1 MVQGFHDERRRRSQF
16 VRLLL
21 GVLLLG
27 AIFAL
32 LTLAYRVGLREQAI
46 ELEEQQREVRTLRL
60 TLERERQARAE
71 VTAAR
76 DAAQADAT
84 GLRQR
89 IQNEVPVGV
98 AKQMLDLAR
107 ERIAAGVR
115 PERVASAL
123 QRAENAKNCE
133 PAVARRLTVRS
144 PLPPPPLAA
153 PPFAAPGTRAPPQPV
168 IAQPTVIGEQLTLLV
183 EGQAARDAG
192 GQPLPVYDPAEAVQL
207 RLVAGGAKLPD
218 VEGKLPLS
226 HVLFTGSWEYRLALS
241 AAQRGQVTL
250 VIERCPFP

>member
-16 VRLLL
+16 VRLLF

-32 LTLAYRVGLREQAI
+32 LTLAYMVGLREQAI
-46 ELEEQQREVRTLRL
+46 ELEEQQREVQGLRL

-76 DAAQADAT
+76 DAALADAAA
-84 GLRQR
+84 LRQR

-133 PAVARRLTVRS
+133 PAAARRLTVRS
-144 PLPPPPLAA
+144 PLPPPA
-153 PPFAAPGTRAPPQPV
+153 PVAPGTRAPPQPV
-168 IAQPTVIGEQLTLLV
+168 IPQPTTIGEQLTLLV
-183 EGQAARDAG
+183 EGQAARDAN
-192 GQPLPVYDPAEAVQL
+192 GQPQPLFDPAEPVQL

-226 HVLFTGSWEYRLALS
+226 HVLFTGAWEYRLALS

>member
-1 MVQGFHDERRRRSQF
+1 MGQGFHDERRRRSQF

-21 GVLLLG
+21 GVLMLG
-27 AIFAL
+27 AFLAL
-32 LTLAYRVGLREQAI
+32 LTLAYMVGLREQAL
-46 ELEEQQREVRTLRL
+46 ELEEQQRETQGLRL
-60 TLERERQARAE
+60 VLERERQARAE

-76 DAAQADAT
+76 DAALNEAAA
-84 GLRQR
+84 LRQR

-107 ERIAAGVR
+107 ERLAAGVR

-133 PAVARRLTVRS
+133 PAAARRLTVRS
-144 PLPPPPLAA
+144 PPPPP
-153 PPFAAPGTRAPPQPV
+153 PPVAPGVRAPPPPIV
-168 IAQPTVIGEQLTLLV
+168 PQPTTIGEQLTLLV
-183 EGQAARDAG
+183 EGQAARDAN
-192 GQPLPVYDPAEAVQL
+192 GQALPVFDPAEAVQL
-207 RLVAGGAKLPD
+207 RLVAAGAKQPD

-226 HVLFTGSWEYRLALS
+226 HVLFTGAWEYRLALS

>member
-16 VRLLL
+16 GRLLL
-21 GVLLLG
+21 AVLLL
-27 AIFAL
+27 ASILAL
-32 LTLAYRVGLREQAI
+32 LTLAYMVGLREQAM
-46 ELEEQQREVRTLRL
+46 ELEEQQRVVQDLRF

-76 DAAQADAT
+76 DAALADAAA
-84 GLRQR
+84 LRQR

-123 QRAENAKNCE
+123 QRSENAKNCE
-133 PAVARRLTVRS
+133 PPAARRLTVRVP
-144 PLPPPPLAA
+144 PLPPVPVS
-153 PPFAAPGTRAPPQPV
+153 PGTRAAPQPV
-168 IAQPTVIGEQLTLLV
+168 IPQPASIGEQLTLLV
-183 EGQAARDAG
+183 EGQSTRDG
-192 GQPLPVYDPAEAVQL
+192 NGQPLPVFDPAEAVQL
-207 RLVAGGAKLPD
+207 RLVAAGAKLPD

-226 HVLFTGSWEYRLALS
+226 HVFFTGAWEYRLAVS
-241 AAQRGQVTL
+241 AAQRGQVAV

>member
-1 MVQGFHDERRRRSQF
+1 
-16 VRLLL
+16 LL

-32 LTLAYRVGLREQAI
+32 LTLAYMVGLREQAI
-46 ELEEQQREVRTLRL
+46 KLEEQQREVQTLRL

-76 DAAQADAT
+76 DAAQADAA

-133 PAVARRLTVRS
+133 TTAARRLTVRS
-144 PLPPPPLAA
+144 PLPPPPPTA
-153 PPFAAPGTRAPPQPV
+153 PPPIAPGTRAPPQPV
-168 IAQPTVIGEQLTLLV
+168 IPQPTVIGEQLTLLV

-192 GQPLPVYDPAEAVQL
+192 GQQLPVYDPAEAVQL

-226 HVLFTGSWEYRLALS
+226 HVLFTGAWEYRLALS

>member
-27 AIFAL
+27 AILAL
-32 LTLAYRVGLREQAI
+32 LTLAYMVGLREQAM
-46 ELEEQQREVRTLRL
+46 ELEEQQREVQALRL

-76 DAAQADAT
+76 DAALIDAA

-123 QRAENAKNCE
+123 QRSENAKNCE
-133 PAVARRLTVRS
+133 PTAARRLTVRS
-144 PLPPPPLAA
+144 PLPTPQPVP
-153 PPFAAPGTRAPPQPV
+153 PGTRAPPAPV
-168 IAQPTVIGEQLTLLV
+168 IPQPTAIGEQLTLLV

-192 GQPLPVYDPAEAVQL
+192 GQPLPVFDPAEPVQL

-226 HVLFTGSWEYRLALS
+226 HVLFTGAWEYRLVLS